1 MPIDEGRLPR
11 PTISKSRAKAPPTPP
26 ADRAFGDIRSPYTWG
41 SGAPGTG
48 PAKPPPLRPTDGD
61 LPTGSAAWWLRG
73 SNVAAFGQ
81 GGIPGQ
87 GLTGAPGVS
96 PLSTEAQRLLN
107 AGSVQQVFA
116 QRALQQWNNRIALSD
131 AQEVFKNM
139 NAGYAQALYA
149 AELWA
154 QNNTPT
160 QPALSGGG
168 SGYGGF
174 GYGGFGGGGDPRG
187 YALSMGLYNW
197 RIT

>member
-1 MPIDEGRLPR
+1 MPIDEIGGLPK
-11 PTISKSRAKAPPTPP
+11 PTITNYAKKVATPTIAAPETGPAQPP
-26 ADRAFGDIRSPYTWG
+26 PPQPS
-41 SGAPGTG
+41 GTG
-48 PAKPPPLRPTDGD
+48 PWGGFGQGGVISTAPWG
-61 LPTGSAAWWLRG
+61 G
-73 SNVAAFGQ
+73 FGQ
-81 GGIPGQ
+81 GGIPGAS
-87 GLTGAPGVS
+87 LPGAPGVS

-131 AQEVFKNM
+131 AQEVFKNI

-154 QNNTPT
+154 QNNMPT
-160 QPALSGGG
+160 QPVLSGGG

-174 GYGGFGGGGDPRG
+174 GGGSDPRG

-197 RIT
+197 RIS